1 MKKSLFNSCQAVIDS
16 NYLPKDRHFTSC
28 EEIKYVSDLMGLSE
42 LSAWDLQNLRDMW
55 VLIHTDEVFSKG
67 AKFNYQRFNS
77 VIAVLDNAKYD
88 VK

>member
-1 MKKSLFNSCQAVIDS
+1 MKKSLFNRCQDVIDA
-16 NYLPKDRHFTSC
+16 NYLPKDNFFTSL

-55 VLIHTDEVFSKG
+55 VLIHTEEMFSNREN
-67 AKFNYQRFNS
+67 FNHQRFNS
-77 VIAVLDNAKYD
+77 VIAVLDNAMYD